1 MRKRLKN
8 IGALLLLVLFAGYWS
23 CVTLFPHVHRIDGL
37 LYVHSHPY
45 SGPAG
50 NPTHSHSAQQFQ
62 LIAHLSLLVMALA
75 TLAALVRR
83 PEGRTFL
90 SARSAP
96 HAVPSRR
103 CGAARS
109 GPLPASEQ
117 APAPLPEGSI
127 TPAVPPHPVHILHY
141 MPCACPVHAL
151 TPRALSCI
159 RVRMS
164 RVSGCTFRTHRTLRA
179 PRLRAAPPRRPAVPH
194 PCGTCN
200 PPFTTQRNNPT

>member
-90 SARSAP
+90 F
-96 HAVPSRR
+96 
-103 CGAARS
+103 
-109 GPLPASEQ
+109 GPLRPARGAS
-117 APAPLPEGSI
+117 
-127 TPAVPPHPVHILHY
+127 
-141 MPCACPVHAL
+141 
-151 TPRALSCI
+151 TPRAYPALHAL
-159 RVRMS
+159 RMS
-164 RVSGCTFRTHRTLRA
+164 RASGCTFRTHRTVRA

-194 PCGTCN
+194 PCGACN

>member
-83 PEGRTFL
+83 PEERTFL
-90 SARSAP
+90 FGPFRPAAGGEHPARGASTPRAYP
-96 HAVPSRR
+96 ALHALRMPRACPDIPCTFR
-103 CGAARS
+103 AS
-109 GPLPASEQ
+109 G
-117 APAPLPEGSI
+117 
-127 TPAVPPHPVHILHY
+127 
-141 MPCACPVHAL
+141 CACPVHPGAPFGH
-151 TPRALSCI
+151 TAP
-159 RVRMS
+159 M
-164 RVSGCTFRTHRTLRA
+164 RA

-194 PCGTCN
+194 PCGACN

>member
-50 NPTHSHSAQQFQ
+50 NPTHSHSAQQSSSSPTSRCWSWPSRRSQ
-62 LIAHLSLLVMALA
+62 PWS
-75 TLAALVRR
+75 AA
-83 PEGRTFL
+83 PKGAP
-90 SARSAP
+90 SSSDRSAP
-96 HAVPSRR
+96 HAAPSHR

-109 GPLPASEQ
+109 GPLPASEP
-117 APAPLPEGSI
+117 APAPPPEGSI
-127 TPAVPPHPVHILHY
+127 PPAVPPHPVYTPHY
-141 MPCACPVHAL
+141 MPCARPVHPGA
-151 TPRALSCI
+151 PFGCI
-159 RVRMS
+159 VPM
-164 RVSGCTFRTHRTLRA
+164 RA

-194 PCGTCN
+194 PCGACN

>member
-75 TLAALVRR
+75 TLATLVRR

-90 SARSAP
+90 F
-96 HAVPSRR
+96 
-103 CGAARS
+103 
-109 GPLPASEQ
+109 GPLRPARRSF
-117 APAPLPEGSI
+117 APMRS
-127 TPAVPPHPVHILHY
+127 
-141 MPCACPVHAL
+141 CP
-151 TPRALSCI
+151 
-159 RVRMS
+159 
-164 RVSGCTFRTHRTLRA
+164 LRA
-179 PRLRAAPPRRPAVPH
+179 P
-194 PCGTCN
+194 PCL
-200 PPFTTQRNNPT
+200 

>member
-1 MRKRLKN
+1 MRPGRRKGAARRSVSQKKHIFAPRPSVRCVNVKN

-90 SARSAP
+90 F
-96 HAVPSRR
+96 
-103 CGAARS
+103 
-109 GPLPASEQ
+109 GPLRPARRSF
-117 APAPLPEGSI
+117 APMRS
-127 TPAVPPHPVHILHY
+127 
-141 MPCACPVHAL
+141 CP
-151 TPRALSCI
+151 
-159 RVRMS
+159 
-164 RVSGCTFRTHRTLRA
+164 LRA
-179 PRLRAAPPRRPAVPH
+179 P
-194 PCGTCN
+194 PCL
-200 PPFTTQRNNPT
+200 

>member
-90 SARSAP
+90 FGPLRPARRSAP
-96 HAVPSRR
+96 HAAPSHR

-109 GPLPASEQ
+109 GPLPASEP
-117 APAPLPEGSI
+117 APAPPPEGSI
-127 TPAVPPHPVHILHY
+127 PPAVPPHPVHTPHY
-141 MPCACPVHAL
+141 MPCARPVHPGA
-151 TPRALSCI
+151 PFGCI
-159 RVRMS
+159 VPM
-164 RVSGCTFRTHRTLRA
+164 RA

-194 PCGTCN
+194 PCGACN

>member
-90 SARSAP
+90 FGPFRPARRSFAP
-96 HAVPSRR
+96 M
-103 CGAARS
+103 RS
-109 GPLPASEQ
+109 CPL
-117 APAPLPEGSI
+117 
-127 TPAVPPHPVHILHY
+127 
-141 MPCACPVHAL
+141 
-151 TPRALSCI
+151 R
-159 RVRMS
+159 
-164 RVSGCTFRTHRTLRA
+164 
-179 PRLRAAPPRRPAVPH
+179 PRRRRGASRPRCLHTPCIPRTTCPAH
-194 PCGTCN
+194 APCM
-200 PPFTTQRNNPT
+200 P